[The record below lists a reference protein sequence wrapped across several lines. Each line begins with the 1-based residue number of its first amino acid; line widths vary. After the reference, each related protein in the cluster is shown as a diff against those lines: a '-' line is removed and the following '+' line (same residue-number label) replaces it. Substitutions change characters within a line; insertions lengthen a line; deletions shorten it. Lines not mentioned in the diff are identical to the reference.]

1 MAINFLDGIT
11 IDGLSTQGSEA
22 TALVIN
28 GSNVVGTREL
38 GTNAF
43 TSTTVGTTT
52 NALTVDDTTV
62 KLNSGTTFNGS
73 AARTISAKT
82 AAIANAGT
90 GLATADQIHTFV
102 TTQTDTTAAD
112 TSGNAATATAL
123 ATARNIAGVSFD
135 GTANI
140 SLNNNAITNGAG
152 YTTNTGTTTASNSQT
167 FTNKAGNI
175 SQWTNDSGY
184 ITSLSGAVLT
194 TTNQTV
200 GGEKTFSEDVVTT
213 SGADGGMRMGGW
225 PYNTTG
231 YSFIGTTNM
240 SGLEYCMLSDG
251 TNTFLGAGTGGAL
264 KLRGPANDGVPEIII
279 DGTIVEVNAGDLKVT
294 DGSIAVGAITNST
307 TDGRIDASNDV
318 VAYSTSD
325 IRLKNNI
332 KTIDKALDKVKNIQ
346 GIEFDWIEKEKV
358 HGNSGHDVGVIAQ
371 EIEKV
376 LPDVVTTR
384 DSGYKAVKYEKIV
397 PLLIEAIKEL
407 SRQVDG
413 LKRLI

>member
-82 AAIANAGT
+82 AAIANGGT

-225 PYNTTG
+225 PYNTSG

-240 SGLEYCMLSDG
+240 TGLEYCMLSDG

-279 DGTIVEVNAGDLKVT
+279 DGTIVEVNAGETMNERLRKVMEVR
-294 DGSIAVGAITNST
+294 SPNRS
-307 TDGRIDASNDV
+307 
-318 VAYSTSD
+318 
-325 IRLKNNI
+325 
-332 KTIDKALDKVKNIQ
+332 
-346 GIEFDWIEKEKV
+346 
-358 HGNSGHDVGVIAQ
+358 
-371 EIEKV
+371 
-376 LPDVVTTR
+376 
-384 DSGYKAVKYEKIV
+384 
-397 PLLIEAIKEL
+397 
-407 SRQVDG
+407 
-413 LKRLI
+413 